1 MVFSLNI
8 RQYVLAYFLD
18 NCNCQC
24 KMCQLVKLGIIRNGT
39 MNDVEMI
46 VSVTSLNSAL
56 ICKMESLAIT

>member
-1 MVFSLNI
+1 
-8 RQYVLAYFLD
+8 
-18 NCNCQC
+18 
-24 KMCQLVKLGIIRNGT
+24 MCQLVKLGIIRNGT